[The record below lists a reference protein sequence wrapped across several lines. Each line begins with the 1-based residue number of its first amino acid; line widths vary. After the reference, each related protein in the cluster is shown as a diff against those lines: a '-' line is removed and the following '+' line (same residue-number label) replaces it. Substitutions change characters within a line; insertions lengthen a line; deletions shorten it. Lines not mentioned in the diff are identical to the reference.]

1 MQDVVRLI
9 QTTKMIK
16 HLYGNRCK
24 EISSNYH
31 LTKNEIDILLFLAN
45 NQPYDTSRDI
55 VEYRAL
61 SKSHVCK
68 SVDSLLRKG
77 YLKGE
82 QDQRDR
88 RLIHLKLQPEAMP
101 AVREAQQMQQD
112 FFNTIYRGIP
122 VDELETVK
130 AAFHKTARNIREDY
144 QNGG

>member
-112 FFNTIYRGIP
+112 FSIP
-122 VDELETVK
+122 SI
-130 AAFHKTARNIREDY
+130 AAFQWMSWKL
-144 QNGG
+144 

>member
-1 MQDVVRLI
+1 MQGDQQQL
-9 QTTKMIK
+9 
-16 HLYGNRCK
+16 
-24 EISSNYH
+24 SSYQ
-31 LTKNEIDILLFLAN
+31 NEIDILLFLAN

-112 FFNTIYRGIP
+112 FSIP
-122 VDELETVK
+122 SI
-130 AAFHKTARNIREDY
+130 AAFQWMSWKL
-144 QNGG
+144 